1 MMNIINDNNKSVVV
15 NRNDSFILWK
25 NEQTSEHNLVTQH
38 RTQQDHRL

>member
-1 MMNIINDNNKSVVV
+1 MTQLYLTNK
-15 NRNDSFILWK
+15 ITIKCKQK